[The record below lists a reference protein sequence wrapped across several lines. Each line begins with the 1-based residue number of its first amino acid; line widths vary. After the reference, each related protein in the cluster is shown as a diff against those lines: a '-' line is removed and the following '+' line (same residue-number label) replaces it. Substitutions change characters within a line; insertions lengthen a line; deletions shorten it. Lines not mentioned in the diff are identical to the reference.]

1 MKKKEKRRI
10 LILVI
15 ITIIAI
21 ILLYFQKRPKDENQ
35 ETAQEQEFI
44 TVQEYGSKIATSEK
58 LQEKRKI
65 GEIEIDNINI
75 REENGLAK
83 ITASA
88 TNVGEQ
94 KTEEMPITIVLKDE
108 AGNSIAEI
116 GAYIGTIEKGEQ
128 RGIQGSANVT
138 IDEVYDVEISL
149 AR

>member
-1 MKKKEKRRI
+1 MKKKEKRMI

-35 ETAQEQEFI
+35 ETAQERI
-44 TVQEYGSKIATSEK
+44 AVQEDGSKIATSEK

-65 GEIEIDNINI
+65 GEIEIGNINI

-83 ITASA
+83 ITASV

-94 KTEEMPITIVLKDE
+94 KTEEMPITIILKDE

-128 RGIQGSANVT
+128 RGIQASANVT
-138 IDEVYDVEISL
+138 IDEVYDVEIKTNT
-149 AR
+149 

>member
-1 MKKKEKRRI
+1 MKKKEKRMI

-35 ETAQEQEFI
+35 ETVQEREFI
-44 TVQEYGSKIATSEK
+44 TVQEDGSKIATSEK

-65 GEIEIDNINI
+65 GEIEISNINI
-75 REENGLAK
+75 REENGLTK

-94 KTEEMPITIVLKDE
+94 ETEEMPITIVLKDE

-128 RGIQGSANVT
+128 RGIQASANVA
-138 IDEVYDVEISL
+138 IDKVYDVEIRL
-149 AR
+149 AV